1 MIRKEYKRDVIYL
14 SLSVLLL
21 TLFTYGC
28 TPMMGTFSPETNRE
42 STEKEAQKPLL
53 AKAKV
58 EKTVAEMEDTIVKMK
73 AAVSKANRAAVNANA
88 AAKIPEKA
96 ALKAQSAAEKAAASA
111 AEAKKAAK
119 QAHAAL
125 KKTLMLLM
133 SLSQ

>member
-53 AKAKV
+53 AKAKA
-58 EKTVAEMEDTIVKMK
+58 EKTVAKMEDTLVKMK
-73 AAVSKANRAAVNANA
+73 AAVSKANRAAVNART
-88 AAKIPEKA
+88 AAKKQEKA

-111 AEAKKAAK
+111 EEAKKAAK
-119 QAHAAL
+119 EADAAL

-133 SLSQ
+133 SLSR